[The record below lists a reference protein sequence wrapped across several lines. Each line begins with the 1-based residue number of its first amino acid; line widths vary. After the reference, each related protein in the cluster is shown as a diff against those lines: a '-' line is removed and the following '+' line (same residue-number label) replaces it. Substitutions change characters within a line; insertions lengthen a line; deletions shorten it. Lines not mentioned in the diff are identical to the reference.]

1 MTALALIGFAGVM
14 ALGAHR
20 LIERGNWVARSPRM
34 GLLVWLTS
42 AAGVVTAAA
51 AAGMAAFAH
60 EWSSPR
66 SWVDAVW
73 RLCWDALA
81 GAHGPL
87 AQAVAVSSSLLL
99 TAGVVRLAAAWWQVV
114 AGAARHRRA
123 HRAMLRLADPA
134 AGDRDLAVLAHP
146 EPVAYVVAGR
156 PARVVVSTSALETL
170 SSAELAAVLA
180 HERAHAAGRH
190 HWLLGAAALAQR
202 AFPRVP
208 LFSRAERQTAR
219 LVEMCADDV
228 AVRAHS
234 RLALAR
240 ALVTM
245 AAPAIPG
252 AIPAAGGDATE
263 RLRRLLDPPEPLPA
277 TTRLLIAL
285 GFPLLPLLPV
295 LILAV
300 GPPGPPFAA

>member
-1 MTALALIGFAGVM
+1 MTALALIGFAGAV

-20 LIERGNWVARSPRM
+20 LIERGDWVSRSPRL
-34 GLLVWLTS
+34 GLLAWLAS
-42 AAGVVTAAA
+42 AAGVITAAA

-81 GAHGPL
+81 GGHGRP
-87 AQAVAVSSSLLL
+87 AQAVAVSSSVLLA
-99 TAGVVRLAAAWWQVV
+99 AGVVRIAIAWRHVV
-114 AGAARHRRA
+114 AGAARQRRA

-134 AGDRDLAVLAHP
+134 AGGRDLAVLAHP

-156 PARVVVSTSALETL
+156 PAQVVVSTSALTAL

-180 HERAHAAGRH
+180 HEHAHAAGRH
-190 HWLLGAAALAQR
+190 HWLLGASALARR
-202 AFPRVP
+202 AFPGVP
-208 LFSRAERQTAR
+208 LFRRAARQTAR

-228 AVRAHS
+228 AVRSHA
-234 RLALAR
+234 RLSLAR
-240 ALVTM
+240 ALVAM
-245 AAPAIPG
+245 AVPATPG
-252 AIPAAGGDATE
+252 VIPAAGGDATE
-263 RLRRLLDPPEPLPA
+263 RLRRLLEPPDPLPA
-277 TTRLLIAL
+277 ATRLLIAL

-295 LILAV
+295 LILVV
-300 GPPGPPFAA
+300 GPPGPPFA